1 MKPYV
6 KIFSVLSASTLLGC
20 AQPSLAP
27 APLLA
32 AASPQLQTQPR
43 VQPFERISSPVS
55 QAEELFIMGRSAQ
68 SAGQSALAEERYAQV
83 LSMQPLHLGAL
94 NAIAVIYAQTD
105 RNDKAIEFFRRAL
118 ELDSKASHV
127 HNNLGY
133 ALLLAGRLAESQAE
147 LKLAR
152 ELSPS
157 SWQTGQNLEML
168 ARTQERALAGPQ
180 LVEVGKNVYELRD
193 RPAVALPQPPA
204 QSTAQAKVQTPVQ
217 TQVKMQ
223 EPAQAKVQ
231 EQTPARVVAV
241 VRETASSPSLQ
252 GVRIEV
258 SNGVGIRYLARRTAD
273 RLAPTGVVTARLTN
287 QLPYQQ
293 SRTEIQFGN
302 GQKSAAQAL
311 SGSFPVAI
319 KTVASSS
326 LVKNVQ
332 LRLVLGHD
340 LVGKTIVAWLDS
352 GSEVRVALSLEDG
365 WRWS

>member
-32 AASPQLQTQPR
+32 AASPQLQTLPR

-68 SAGQSALAEERYAQV
+68 SAGQLALAEERYAQV
-83 LSMQPLHLGAL
+83 LNMQPLHLGAL

-133 ALLLAGRLAESQAE
+133 TLLLAGRLPESEAE

-157 SWQTGQNLEML
+157 SWQTGQNLEVL

-180 LVEVGKNVYELRD
+180 LV
-193 RPAVALPQPPA
+193 
-204 QSTAQAKVQTPVQ
+204 
-217 TQVKMQ
+217 
-223 EPAQAKVQ
+223 
-231 EQTPARVVAV
+231 
-241 VRETASSPSLQ
+241 
-252 GVRIEV
+252 
-258 SNGVGIRYLARRTAD
+258 
-273 RLAPTGVVTARLTN
+273 
-287 QLPYQQ
+287 
-293 SRTEIQFGN
+293 
-302 GQKSAAQAL
+302 
-311 SGSFPVAI
+311 
-319 KTVASSS
+319 
-326 LVKNVQ
+326 
-332 LRLVLGHD
+332 
-340 LVGKTIVAWLDS
+340 
-352 GSEVRVALSLEDG
+352 
-365 WRWS
+365 